1 MNFIMDLHFSFIELF
16 VIAILYGVTMKIAD
30 LLDEHGLRMFPGADL
45 LFGIA
50 WGACGSLLV
59 LADPV
64 VANVLLA
71 QMVAYIVRRRLDYVN
86 HAIGATM
93 MIVAF
98 VASTE
103 FLPLL
108 FGVFGVTFLLFGALR
123 DYIGNVRTK
132 RDWLYLVN
140 EPAWYYVIPPAIY
153 GLVTGEWLLFA
164 LLAVYRVSYNIVKYT
179 APRWGKVHS
188 A

>member
-1 MNFIMDLHFSFIELF
+1 MNIAMDLQLPIFAL
-16 VIAILYGVTMKIAD
+16 VLIACLYGVTMKVAD
-30 LLDEHGLRMFPGADL
+30 LLDEHGLHLFAGADL
-45 LFGIA
+45 LFGVL
-50 WGACGSLLV
+50 WGICGGLLV

-86 HAIGATM
+86 HAIGAAI
-93 MIVAF
+93 MIVTF
-98 VASTE
+98 LASTA
-103 FLPLL
+103 FAPVL

-132 RDWLYLVN
+132 RDWLYMIN

-153 GLVTGEWLLFA
+153 GLVTGEWLLLV
-164 LLAVYRVSYNIVKYT
+164 LLATYRVSYNIIKYT
-179 APRWGKVHS
+179 APRWSKVHS
-188 A
+188 V